1 MSVYT
6 TMNLLAGNERNLT
19 YYKEAESIWKSIW
32 EQAESGTVDGLAHVL
47 TSQQYKF
54 ENRCGGVNLG
64 QEIMAQVGFAL
75 LYSENPRSEDKR
87 KLRRLLEAFKQSGCS
102 TKVIV
107 RAEESAEIF
116 LMV

>member
-1 MSVYT
+1 MSIYI
-6 TMNLLAGNERNLT
+6 TMNLLAGNERIFT

-32 EQAESGTVDGLAHVL
+32 KHAESGTVDGLTRVL

-75 LYSENPRSEDKR
+75 LYSKNPSSEDKR
-87 KLRRLLEAFKQSGCS
+87 KCRRLLEAFKQSGCS
-102 TKVIV
+102 TEAIA
-107 RAEESAEIF
+107 RAEESAKIF